1 MNSLFPVEII
11 ERPLYDFQARGLEM
25 LRQSIGGDKLLR
37 PVLQIPT
44 GGGKTRTAAEIIK
57 RALKKGNQAIFVVPR
72 ISLIEQTVK
81 SFAGEG
87 IDDIGVIQ
95 GQNYRTRRDAAVQI
109 ASAQTLAR
117 RDIPQAGI
125 VLIDE
130 CHLRMKALETWMDS
144 EEWAKVPFVGLSAT
158 PWARGM
164 GDHWNNLLKPTSIAE
179 LIARTERG
187 EPGGLLPFKIKCPPV
202 PEGADKIRTGND
214 GDFREDDLSEVYD
227 QREIVAN
234 VIETWLKEAPG
245 EATLVYGVDCA
256 HAKHLQERFVAEGV
270 TAEYI
275 DANTPLYDREEIFR
289 RSRNREVDVICNVA
303 TCDTGIDLPHISC
316 LIDARQTKSK
326 IRFVQTIGRLLRTF
340 PGLEYGLILDH
351 AGNHNRFKCTVA
363 EMDCARLHSGKSEAK
378 SYDKAPPDE
387 KAPSKLKTCSECHF
401 ALPPRVTVC
410 PECGAEQKALTD
422 VVERPGELVNFG
434 DKKSKAKQLHLI
446 DDSRTNKQLWWSGIL
461 GYAAAKGKSSG
472 WASHTYKA
480 KFGVWPRSLAD
491 IPCDP
496 PPEVLGLIRHRAIA
510 WANGK
515 EKSTKLG

>member
-1 MNSLFPVEII
+1 M
-11 ERPLYDFQARGLEM
+11 
-25 LRQSIGGDKLLR
+25 
-37 PVLQIPT
+37 
-44 GGGKTRTAAEIIK
+44 
-57 RALKKGNQAIFVVPR
+57 
-72 ISLIEQTVK
+72 IEQTVK
-81 SFAGEG
+81 SFASEG

-95 GQNYRTRRDAAVQI
+95 GQNYRTRKDAAVQI

-117 RDIPQAGI
+117 RDIPEAGI
-125 VLIDE
+125 VIIDE
-130 CHLRMKALETWMDS
+130 AHLQIQALLKWMAA

-164 GDHWNNLLKPTSIAE
+164 GNHWNNLLKPTSIAE

-214 GDFREDDLSEVYD
+214 GDFREDDLSDVYD
-227 QREIVAN
+227 RKEIVAN

-256 HAKHLQERFVAEGV
+256 HAKHLQERFMAEGV

-275 DANTPLYDREEIFR
+275 DAETPLYDREEIFR

-316 LIDARQTKSK
+316 LVDARQTKSR

-363 EMDCARLHSGKSEAK
+363 EMDCARLHDSKAAPK
-378 SYDKAPPDE
+378 SYDKAPPE
-387 KAPSKLKTCSECHF
+387 EGASKIRTCPECH
-401 ALPPRVTVC
+401 AVMPPRVKAC
-410 PECGAEQKALTD
+410 PECGAEQKVATD

-434 DKKSKAKQLHLI
+434 DKKSKAKQLDVFEH
-446 DDSRTNKQLWWSGIL
+446 SRTNKQLWWSGIL
-461 GYAAAKGKSSG
+461 GYARAKGKTDG
-472 WASHTYKA
+472 WAAHTYRA
-480 KFGVWPRSLAD
+480 KFGVWPRSLSD
-491 IPCDP
+491 IPADP
-496 PPEVLGLIRHRAIA
+496 APEVLGFIRHRAIA
-510 WANGK
+510 WAKGK
-515 EKSTKLG
+515 ARQVS